1 MNAVDVNLFAGERPE
16 NKHQIVVGSA
26 GMWAPPFPMGT
37 SGFAPLI
44 SDWVN
49 SDGSKGQA
57 PTGDLKRLIDIGLK
71 VPDLRYGDRKAL
83 YTEAADIIA
92 TQQYYIGLVGD
103 TPAFNGVIVIKNY
116 FKNVPDVAPNVPHL
130 QNPGIARTEQFFLE
144 GGKNDSE

>member
-1 MNAVDVNLFAGERPE
+1 M
-16 NKHQIVVGSA
+16 
-26 GMWAPPFPMGT
+26 
-37 SGFAPLI
+37 
-44 SDWVN
+44 
-49 SDGSKGQA
+49 
-57 PTGDLKRLIDIGLK
+57 K